1 MKKILTLFFAASVAA
16 FPQIFSFGAKA
27 GVPATD
33 AFNTGAPG
41 GPAFERLSYFAS
53 TRRYTVGPTA
63 ELHLPFRLSVEFDAL
78 YKRVGFNKNQSG
90 IDTLAQSATTA
101 NSWEFPLLAKYRLT
115 GGPIR
120 PYIDGGVSFDHLSGV
135 TQLTRLTVF
144 PSHVT
149 TSTGTSPELMNSFR
163 EGGVIGGGLELH
175 LGFLRLSPEIRY
187 TRWGQD
193 SFRDL
198 DNGSLLRSSP
208 NQAEFLV
215 GITF

>member
-1 MKKILTLFFAASVAA
+1 MKKILGLFFIATGAA
-16 FPQIFSFGAKA
+16 FPQVFSFGVKA

-33 AFNTGAPG
+33 AFHTGAG

-53 TRRYTVGPTA
+53 TRRYTVGPTV

-90 IDTLAQSATTA
+90 IDTLAQAATTA

-135 TQLTRLTVF
+135 TQFTRLTVF

-175 LGFLRLSPEIRY
+175 LGILRLSPEIRY

-198 DNGSLLRSSP
+198 ADGSLLRSSP
-208 NQAEFLV
+208 NQAEFLL